1 MVPSSLIYDTTFV
14 LTAYLKT
21 ASDMYFAG
29 RLEKSGVTKRE
40 FPEGIISPASFGL
53 NPVILSRTTSAT

>member
-1 MVPSSLIYDTTFV
+1 MVPFSLVYDTTFV
-14 LTAYLKT
+14 FTAYLKV

-40 FPEGIISPASFGL
+40 FPEGIISPASFG
-53 NPVILSRTTSAT
+53 